1 MTMSDEQSRIAQV
14 YAERARR
21 LPAGYYSP
29 FHPGN
34 LFISQGRER
43 AMLRLLA
50 KAGCA
55 DLSELR
61 ILDLGCGFG
70 GDLRHM
76 LDLGAQPENLFGV
89 DLLPERLE
97 RARQLAPQ
105 LNFQLADAQ
114 QLPFPDASFDL
125 VMQATAFSSIVD
137 PDVRR
142 QVARE
147 IARVLRPGGLVLWYD
162 MRLTNPR
169 NPNLVPMTAAEIAD
183 LFPDFDRRLESV
195 TLFPPLSRRLAR
207 LSWSLCTL
215 LETLPFLRSH
225 LIGTFRK
232 PGRSEERPA

>member
-1 MTMSDEQSRIAQV
+1 
-14 YAERARR
+14 
-21 LPAGYYSP
+21 
-29 FHPGN
+29 
-34 LFISQGRER
+34 
-43 AMLRLLA
+43 MLRLLA
-50 KAGCA
+50 GSGCE

-89 DLLPERLE
+89 DLLAERLE

-105 LNFQLADAQ
+105 LNFQLADGQ
-114 QLPFPDASFDL
+114 KLPFPDAHFDL

-142 QVARE
+142 QVAHE
-147 IARVLRPGGLVLWYD
+147 IVRVIRPGGRVLWYD

-183 LFPDFDRRLESV
+183 LFPDFSRRLESV
-195 TLFPPLSRRLAR
+195 TLFPPFSRRLAP

-225 LIGTFRK
+225 LIGIFRK
-232 PGRSEERPA
+232 PGTP